1 MVEIR
6 GTPRIKM
13 SLKVISKIYKDL
25 DQKFALAKGS
35 SFKGDT
41 FNISVLGMG
50 ISLKY
55 FLPKGLVVEL
65 EIQGESFGL
74 TGTMK
79 LWGEV
84 RYCKYMYK
92 QGKLY
97 KCGIKFLG
105 IPKEYEQAI
114 VKFSS
119 TYEKGMDAGLKF
131 SE

>member
-6 GTPRIKM
+6 GTPRIKI
-13 SLKVISKIYKDL
+13 SLKVISKISKEM

-50 ISLKY
+50 LSLNY

-65 EIQGESFGL
+65 AIQGGPFGL

-92 QGKLY
+92 QGNLY
-97 KCGIKFLG
+97 KCGIKFLD

-114 VKFSS
+114 AQFSS
-119 TYEKGMDAGLKF
+119 TYEKAMNLGLKF